1 MELVIW
7 ANVTIKY
14 REYELGDLGLIDKSH
29 NQDME
34 DVITLNVLDDVL
46 FLIYTTCTD
55 SGLKL
60 NLLKPFLLSV
70 LHLAAILYE
79 IIQGNDATNT
89 RYTCINKN

>member
-29 NQDME
+29 DQDME

-46 FLIYTTCTD
+46 FLIYITCTD
-55 SGLKL
+55 SGPKM
-60 NLLKPFLLSV
+60 NLLKPIFIIV
-70 LHLAAILYE
+70 LHLAAI
-79 IIQGNDATNT
+79 
-89 RYTCINKN
+89 